1 MRPVVLLCG
10 QLITRKLRIAAALSR
25 MGLHTTGD
33 GPHNWVGGLRC
44 NPVDTVGEFE
54 NKSPRTGK
62 LFGKVP
68 SSGEKEVDRA
78 VKTAR
83 AAFGEWAA
91 LSGMERG
98 RLLTRAAGIMREN
111 LEDIARLDVNDN
123 GKPIWEARMDVE
135 SVIASLEYYGGLA
148 PAIVG
153 YHCKLP
159 CGSWGTASR
168 EPLGVVGGVGAWNY
182 PLQTCTWKV
191 APALACG
198 NTFVYKP
205 SPLAPLAAVVLGEVL
220 KDAGLPDGVYNV
232 VQGEA
237 EAGSLLSNHPELDKL
252 SFTGS
257 VPTGTKIMEAGAKTI
272 KNVTLELGGKSPLII
287 FEDANMKNAVKGALM
302 ANFLTQGEVCS
313 NGTRVFIQRGIYEE
327 FLAEFVK
334 QAKQMKVGDP
344 MNEDTTVGG
353 TICEAHAK
361 KVLGYVSLA
370 RTE

>member
-1 MRPVVLLCG
+1 MTKTTFG
-10 QLITRKLRIAAALSR
+10 Q
-25 MGLHTTGD
+25 
-33 GPHNWVGGLRC
+33 V
-44 NPVDTVGEFE
+44 
-54 NKSPRTGK
+54 
-62 LFGKVP
+62 
-68 SSGEKEVDRA
+68 
-78 VKTAR
+78 
-83 AAFGEWAA
+83 
-91 LSGMERG
+91 
-98 RLLTRAAGIMREN
+98 
-111 LEDIARLDVNDN
+111 
-123 GKPIWEARMDVE
+123 
-135 SVIASLEYYGGLA
+135 
-148 PAIVG
+148 
-153 YHCKLP
+153 KLP
-159 CGSWGTASR
+159 GGSWGFASR

-361 KVLGYVSLA
+361 KVLGKDFIKCSNDRLIDLSGYVSLA
-370 RTE
+370 RTEGATVLCGGERVEVAGQFSNWEPLTMSRSQADCWALR